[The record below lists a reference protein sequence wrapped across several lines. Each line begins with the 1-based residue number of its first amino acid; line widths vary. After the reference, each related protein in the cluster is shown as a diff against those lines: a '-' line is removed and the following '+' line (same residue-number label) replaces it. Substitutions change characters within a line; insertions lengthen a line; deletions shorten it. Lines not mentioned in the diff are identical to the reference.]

1 MAVIYVG
8 NRHFP
13 ITPNPQAGDHYLG
26 LDSSNNNR
34 LTRQDSAGVVRDL
47 ESGMSYNDADTVAAI
62 QAEITGA
69 AQIPLSQL
77 DISDELY
84 LRNVSTGNFFKARVR
99 DLQRTNPDQFSQVFD
114 DFIGGIA
121 TSVYTSFVNGSGAS
135 HQTGT
140 YGQDLTEHAIGVLQS
155 DTGTTTTG
163 RAGLGTVSGLVG
175 RAGAARF
182 VYEARHALEALST
195 LTETFVFRCGLTDSF
210 TVGGEGTNGMYF
222 RYTDLQNGG
231 RFEAVVR
238 VAGTEIQAIDT
249 GFSPDLDYHLYRV
262 ELTADGQTAT
272 FFIDDS
278 LVATINAPNLPS
290 GGNPFG
296 AGFKIEKTVGSSQR
310 NMNTDWMR
318 FVVERN
324 SAR

>member
-1 MAVIYVG
+1 MAVIYLG
-8 NRHFP
+8 NRPFP
-13 ITPNPQAGDHYLG
+13 ITPNPQPGDHYLG
-26 LDSSNNNR
+26 LDSANNNR
-34 LTRQDSAGVVRDL
+34 LTRQDSTGAVNDL
-47 ESGMSYNDADTVAAI
+47 ESGMSYNDTDAVAAI

-69 AQIPLSQL
+69 TQIPLGQL

-84 LRNVSTGNFFKARVR
+84 LRNVSSGDFFKVRVR
-99 DLQRTNPDQFSQVFD
+99 DIQRTNPDQFSQVFD
-114 DFIGGIA
+114 DFIGGAA
-121 TSVYTSFVNGSGAS
+121 TSVYSSFVNGSGAS
-135 HQTGT
+135 HQVGT
-140 YGQDLTEHAIGVLQS
+140 YGQDLTENAIGVLQS
-155 DTGTTTTG
+155 DTGTTVGG

-195 LTETFVFRCGLTDSF
+195 LTDTFIFRCGLTDSYA
-210 TVGGEGTNGMYF
+210 VSGEGTNGIYF

-231 RFEAVVR
+231 RFEAVIR
-238 VAGTEIQAIDT
+238 VAGTEIQAVDT

-262 ELTADGQTAT
+262 ELSANGQTAT
-272 FFIDDS
+272 FFIDNA
-278 LVATINAPNLPS
+278 LVATVNAPNLPG

-296 AGFKIEKTVGSSQR
+296 AGFKLEKTVGAAQR

-318 FVVERN
+318 FVVERT